1 MFWFFLWII
10 NLVGNFQLDSGHL
23 YYFLIEDQKKQ
34 SCWTNHDSTRGLI
47 VNIYKGWDY
56 LTVTAVVFFVMSIS
70 LKAPSLPGTRS
81 SANFSNRLVTGRAAF
96 SPVQELRPSS
106 IHGTTFPRRKVSF
119 RTRTVVQ
126 SVLET
131 ERSTKTEK
139 PVRLVALVG
148 KGEVS
153 PLKSTSWHEVM
164 LHTVS
169 PSLLS
174 LITLLTFCNLILQPL
189 HLH

>member
-1 MFWFFLWII
+1 MRLPYRYCCI
-10 NLVGNFQLDSGHL
+10 
-23 YYFLIEDQKKQ
+23 
-34 SCWTNHDSTRGLI
+34 
-47 VNIYKGWDY
+47 
-56 LTVTAVVFFVMSIS
+56 FFVMSIS

-81 SANFSNRLVTGRAAF
+81 SANFSNRFVTGRAAF
-96 SPVQELRPSS
+96 SPVQKLRPS
-106 IHGTTFPRRKVSF
+106 IDGTTLPRRKLSF

-148 KGEVS
+148 KGQVS

-164 LHTVS
+164 LHTVRA
-169 PSLLS
+169 SLLS
-174 LITLLTFCNLILQPL
+174 LITLLTFCNLILQPS
-189 HLH
+189 HLSLTGKKTKMG

>member
-1 MFWFFLWII
+1 MRLPYRYCCI
-10 NLVGNFQLDSGHL
+10 
-23 YYFLIEDQKKQ
+23 
-34 SCWTNHDSTRGLI
+34 
-47 VNIYKGWDY
+47 
-56 LTVTAVVFFVMSIS
+56 FFVMSIS

-81 SANFSNRLVTGRAAF
+81 SANFSNRFVTGRAAF
-96 SPVQELRPSS
+96 SPVQKLRPS
-106 IHGTTFPRRKVSF
+106 IDGTTLPRRKLSF

-148 KGEVS
+148 KGQVS

-164 LHTVS
+164 LHTVRA
-169 PSLLS
+169 SLLS

-189 HLH
+189 HLL